1 MVYAKWNKEIIFH
14 TPIEHNNEDETW
26 DVKFEKG
33 DHHSSKLQLVGTTT
47 RQLDSSFGA
56 RAIEDGL
63 QSKEDPRGGAG
74 IPFDLR
80 VMFLVETRRWE

>member
-47 RQLDSSFGA
+47 R
-56 RAIEDGL
+56 
-63 QSKEDPRGGAG
+63 
-74 IPFDLR
+74 
-80 VMFLVETRRWE
+80 